1 VSYVLEAGF
10 SCFGWHIL
18 VLLFL
23 SEVKWWN
30 WGSWVPA
37 WALFLNLFAQRELGC
52 DVTCGIQPGM
62 LEACMASFS
71 CVCKAFHDISL
82 FGFILPPILFSFRAT
97 LATPAHQI
105 HESKSIL
112 QQILSH
118 AEEEIEE
125 EFRSRSQQHCI
136 PETNGEEFYQ
146 PQPQQWSQRSPV
158 PSTTLNGGKGQ
169 QHRGRVRPVF
179 RQRSQT

>member
-1 VSYVLEAGF
+1 M
-10 SCFGWHIL
+10 
-18 VLLFL
+18 
-23 SEVKWWN
+23 KWWN

-62 LEACMASFS
+62 LEACMTSFS

-82 FGFILPPILFSFRAT
+82 IGFIPHSIFSPPSGPPWQPQPIRSTNRSQ
-97 LATPAHQI
+97 P
-105 HESKSIL
+105 SRKN
-112 QQILSH
+112 LSH

-125 EFRSRSQQHCI
+125 KFRSSSRQHCI
-136 PETNGEEFYQ
+136 PQPRREEFCQ
-146 PQPQQWSQRSPV
+146 PQPQGWSQRSPY
-158 PSTTLNGGKGQ
+158 PFTTLNGGGNQ
-169 QHRGRVRPVF
+169 QHCGRVRPVF

>member
-1 VSYVLEAGF
+1 MFWRQAFLALGGISF
-10 SCFGWHIL
+10 

-37 WALFLNLFAQRELGC
+37 WALFLNLFAKRELGC

-82 FGFILPPILFSFRAT
+82 FGFVPPPILFSSFRAT
-97 LATPAHQI
+97 LATP
-105 HESKSIL
+105 
-112 QQILSH
+112 
-118 AEEEIEE
+118 
-125 EFRSRSQQHCI
+125 
-136 PETNGEEFYQ
+136 
-146 PQPQQWSQRSPV
+146 
-158 PSTTLNGGKGQ
+158 
-169 QHRGRVRPVF
+169 
-179 RQRSQT
+179 